1 MAPQNVGIKAM
12 ELYFPSRYVAQ
23 SDLEQF
29 LGASTGKYT
38 IGLGQTSMSF
48 CDDRED
54 VYSLGLTAVSSL
66 LRKYNISPDSI
77 GRIEVGTESMLDKAK
92 SCKSVL
98 MQLFGCNNDIE
109 GADTY
114 NACYGGTS
122 ALLNAVNWIESS
134 AWDGRN
140 AIVVASDIALYKNVS
155 ARPTGGAGC
164 VAMLIGPDAPL
175 VFEPLR
181 ASYMRHTYDFYKPD
195 FKSEYPV
202 VDGHYSSRCYLQALD
217 GCYRRYREKQ
227 AGRKVNGLKVN
238 GLTNGIAN
246 GHLTEHSSLTG
257 SSTVPLDEF
266 DYFVFHAPNC
276 KLVSKSYARLL
287 YNDFLAN
294 PQNELFGS
302 DVVPASVQE
311 QTYEESLSDKALE
324 KLFIGMSKERFT
336 ERVQQSLT
344 APTMCGNMYTAGVY
358 SGLISLLSNVPN
370 AELLGRRVGVYSF
383 GSGLASTLFSLRVV
397 GDVSDIVSKIDLHAR
412 LAARERVSPEV
423 YDEMCKLREQAYQ
436 QKSYTPAGSIDA
448 LAPGTYY
455 LVEVDEMFR
464 RTYAVKD

>member
-1 MAPQNVGIKAM
+1 M
-12 ELYFPSRYVAQ
+12 
-23 SDLEQF
+23 
-29 LGASTGKYT
+29 
-38 IGLGQTSMSF
+38 
-48 CDDRED
+48 
-54 VYSLGLTAVSSL
+54 YSLALTAVSSL
-66 LRKYNISPDSI
+66 LCKYNISPDSI
-77 GRIEVGTESMLDKAK
+77 GRLEVGTESMLDKAK

-98 MQLFGCNNDIE
+98 MQLFGSNTDIE

-122 ALLNAVNWIESS
+122 ALLNAVSWIESS
-134 AWDGRN
+134 VWDGRN
-140 AIVVASDIALYKNVS
+140 AIVVASDIALYKTVS

-164 VAMLIGPDAPL
+164 VAMLIGPDAPIVL
-175 VFEPLR
+175 DPLR

-195 FKSEYPV
+195 FKSEYPI

-227 AGRKVNGLKVN
+227 VARKANGMVNGV
-238 GLTNGIAN
+238 TNG
-246 GHLTEHSSLTG
+246 HSSLTG

-287 YNDFLAN
+287 YNDFMAN

-311 QTYEESLSDKALE
+311 QTYEESLSDKTLE
-324 KLFIGMSKERFT
+324 KLFIGLSKERFAK
-336 ERVQQSLT
+336 RVQRSLT

-358 SGLISLLSNVPN
+358 SGLVSLLSNVPN

-383 GSGLASTLFSLRVV
+383 GSGLASTLFRLRVV

-412 LAARERVSPEV
+412 LAAREQVSPEF
-423 YDEMCKLREQAYQ
+423 YDEVRQSQ
-436 QKSYTPAGSIDA
+436 SHIDRKTSA
-448 LAPGTYY
+448 
-455 LVEVDEMFR
+455 DHN
-464 RTYAVKD
+464 

>member
-1 MAPQNVGIKAM
+1 MAPQNVGIKAI

-23 SDLEQF
+23 SDLENF

-38 IGLGQTSMSF
+38 IGLGQTNMSF

-54 VYSLGLTAVSSL
+54 IYSLALTTVSSL
-66 LRKYNISPDSI
+66 LRKYNIPPSSI
-77 GRIEVGTESMLDKAK
+77 GHLEVGTESMLDKAK

-98 MQLFGCNNDIE
+98 MQLFGSNTDIE

-140 AIVVASDIALYKNVS
+140 AIVVASDIALYKTVS

-175 VFEPLR
+175 VLEPLR
-181 ASYMRHTYDFYKPD
+181 ASYMQHTYDFYKPD
-195 FKSEYPV
+195 FKSEYPI

-227 AGRKVNGLKVN
+227 VARKANGMMN
-238 GLTNGIAN
+238 GVAN
-246 GHLTEHSSLTG
+246 GHSEKAGPSS
-257 SSTVPLDEF
+257 VPLDEF

-287 YNDFLAN
+287 YNDYIAN
-294 PQNELFGS
+294 PHNKSFNP
-302 DVVPASVQE
+302 DVVPSLILE
-311 QTYEESLSDKALE
+311 QSYEDSLSDKALE
-324 KLFIGMSKERFT
+324 KLFIKLSKERFSK
-336 ERVQQSLT
+336 RVQQSLT

-358 SGLISLLSNVPN
+358 SGLISLLSNVPSSQ
-370 AELLGRRVGVYSF
+370 LLGRRVGVYSF

-397 GDVSDIVSKIDLHAR
+397 DDVSDIVSKVDLHAR
-412 LAARERVSPEV
+412 LAARERVSPKF
-423 YDEMCKLREQAYQ
+423 YDEMCELREKAYQ
-436 QKSYTPAGSIDA
+436 QKSYTPVGSVDA

-464 RTYAVKD
+464 RTYAVKEDSGKSS

>member
-1 MAPQNVGIKAM
+1 
-12 ELYFPSRYVAQ
+12 
-23 SDLEQF
+23 
-29 LGASTGKYT
+29 
-38 IGLGQTSMSF
+38 
-48 CDDRED
+48 
-54 VYSLGLTAVSSL
+54 
-66 LRKYNISPDSI
+66 
-77 GRIEVGTESMLDKAK
+77 MLDKAK

-98 MQLFGCNNDIE
+98 MQLFGSNTDIE

-122 ALLNAVNWIESS
+122 ALLNAVSWIESS
-134 AWDGRN
+134 VWDGRN
-140 AIVVASDIALYKNVS
+140 AIVVASDIALYKTVS

-164 VAMLIGPDAPL
+164 VAMLIGPDAPIVL
-175 VFEPLR
+175 DPLR

-195 FKSEYPV
+195 FKSEYPI

-227 AGRKVNGLKVN
+227 VARKANGMVNGV
-238 GLTNGIAN
+238 TNG
-246 GHLTEHSSLTG
+246 HSSLTG

-287 YNDFLAN
+287 YNDFMAN

-311 QTYEESLSDKALE
+311 QTYEESLSDKTLE
-324 KLFIGMSKERFT
+324 KLFIGLSKERFAK
-336 ERVQQSLT
+336 RVQRSLT

-358 SGLISLLSNVPN
+358 SGLVSLLSNVPN

-383 GSGLASTLFSLRVV
+383 GSGLASTLFRLRVV

-412 LAARERVSPEV
+412 LAAREQVSPEF
-423 YDEMCKLREQAYQ
+423 YDEVRQSQ
-436 QKSYTPAGSIDA
+436 SHIDRKTSA
-448 LAPGTYY
+448 
-455 LVEVDEMFR
+455 DHN
-464 RTYAVKD
+464 